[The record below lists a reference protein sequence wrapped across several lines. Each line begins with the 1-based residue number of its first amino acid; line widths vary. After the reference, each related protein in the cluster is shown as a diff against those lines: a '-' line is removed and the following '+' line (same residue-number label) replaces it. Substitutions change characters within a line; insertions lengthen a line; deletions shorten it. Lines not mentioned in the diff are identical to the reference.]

1 MARASA
7 APATKNDIANLRK
20 EMKGAYATKG
30 DFMSFGKELR
40 KEMKDLHND
49 TIRQF
54 KFIAEQIHK
63 DAIDANKE
71 RIELHEDRITRLE
84 RYVGV
89 PRSLSA

>member
-1 MARASA
+1 MARSSS
-7 APATKNDIANLRK
+7 APATKKDFASLQK
-20 EMKGAYATKG
+20 EIQRNFATK
-30 DFMSFGKELR
+30 
-40 KEMKDLHND
+40 KDLKD
-49 TIRQF
+49 AQQETIRQF

-84 RYVGV
+84 RYVGL